1 MLNST
6 EITFL
11 ENETWSNS
19 LKIDNES
26 QIVLFLKSP
35 FFPLLKNKQKK
46 KTQPVWG
53 YEQKFVLRKESFLL
67 ECLPDFSALHFNNR

>member
-46 KTQPVWG
+46 KP
-53 YEQKFVLRKESFLL
+53 
-67 ECLPDFSALHFNNR
+67 NRCEVMNRNLS